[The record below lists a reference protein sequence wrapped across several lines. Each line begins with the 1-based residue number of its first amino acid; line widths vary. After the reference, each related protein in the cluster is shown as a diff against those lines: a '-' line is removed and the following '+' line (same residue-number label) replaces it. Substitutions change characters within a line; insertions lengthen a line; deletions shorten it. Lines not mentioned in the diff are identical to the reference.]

1 MRRFLKAYKNYTLLG
16 IMYTLL
22 KGDRMGYE
30 DKKRYLDMYRHYV
43 SRMNNYQTEI
53 DFINSLYGL
62 SSPEISDMPK
72 AHNQSDLSDRVIKID
87 KETKKFI
94 NKLRREEEIAATKAR
109 EVLTVI
115 NTVQDET
122 DRRILIA
129 RHIQLMNMKDIMK
142 AEGYSRSGL
151 IKRYKRAVN
160 SVQL

>member
-1 MRRFLKAYKNYTLLG
+1 
-16 IMYTLL
+16 
-22 KGDRMGYE
+22 
-30 DKKRYLDMYRHYV
+30 
-43 SRMNNYQTEI
+43 MNNYQTEI

-62 SSPEISDMPK
+62 SSSGISDMTK
-72 AHNQSDLSDRVIKID
+72 AHNQSDLSDRIIKID
-87 KETKKFI
+87 NETKKFI
-94 NKLRREEEIAATKAR
+94 NKLRKEEEIAATKAR

-115 NTVQDET
+115 NTVKDET

-151 IKRYKRAVN
+151 TKRYKRAVN

>member
-1 MRRFLKAYKNYTLLG
+1 
-16 IMYTLL
+16 MYTLL

-62 SSPEISDMPK
+62 SSPGISDMPK

-94 NKLRREEEIAATKAR
+94 NKLRKEEEIAATKAR

-115 NTVQDET
+115 NTVKDET

-151 IKRYKRAVN
+151 TKRYKRAVN

>member
-94 NKLRREEEIAATKAR
+94 NKLRKEEEIAATKAR

>member
-1 MRRFLKAYKNYTLLG
+1 MRIFLKAYKKLYTFRDYVYF
-16 IMYTLL
+16 IR
-22 KGDRMGYE
+22 GDRMGYE

-62 SSPEISDMPK
+62 SSSGISDMPK
-72 AHNQSDLSDRVIKID
+72 AHNQSDLPDRIIKID
-87 KETKKFI
+87 NETKKFI
-94 NKLRREEEIAATKAR
+94 NKLRKEEEIAATKAR

-115 NTVQDET
+115 NTVKDET

-151 IKRYKRAVN
+151 TKRYKRAVN